1 MTAAARES
9 WSQLSVICFNC
20 VAGVEVHFTLF
31 DTYVSTKPE
40 GMGVGLA
47 ISRTIV
53 EAHGGRIFAA
63 NRDGG
68 GALIRIDLPRSVP
81 AAS

>member
-1 MTAAARES
+1 
-9 WSQLSVICFNC
+9 
-20 VAGVEVHFTLF
+20 
-31 DTYVSTKPE
+31 
-40 GMGVGLA
+40 MGVGLA